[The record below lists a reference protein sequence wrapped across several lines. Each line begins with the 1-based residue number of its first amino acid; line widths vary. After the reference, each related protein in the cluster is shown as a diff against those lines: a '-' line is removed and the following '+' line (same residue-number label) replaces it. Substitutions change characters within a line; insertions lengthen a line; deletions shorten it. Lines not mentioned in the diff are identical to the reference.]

1 MSQKIIIVSNR
12 LPLTIE
18 NNKLSDSPGGL
29 ARALASV
36 FGQFNP
42 VWVGWHGAKSRLTKK
57 QIADLR
63 FPDNLIPINLSA
75 AQIEGYYNRIS
86 NGVLWPVLHQIEPC
100 DVFSDADWQTAKKV
114 NQEFARHIRQTLGP
128 NDLIWIHDYHLVFL
142 PGILRELGVKN
153 KIGMFLHTP
162 FSPPEHFL
170 KVAQAKNILQSL
182 SQLDLLGLQTERDV
196 ENIIKC
202 FNVAKIT
209 APKTKA
215 FPIGIDS
222 QQFKN
227 AAQSEK
233 VKDLHSDLK
242 KRYTGKKVVLSV
254 SRLDYTKGILE
265 QFLAAEKVA
274 SANSN
279 IKFISVVAPS
289 REGVPEY
296 KKLKKQI
303 IQTTDFIK
311 ARLSSDAVELIYRN
325 HSFAEVN
332 ALYQLADVL
341 LVSPYIDGMNLVAKE
356 YVAAK
361 TDGALVLSSQ
371 AGAAFQLKD
380 AVLVDPFDVEDVANG
395 IEIALNLTEQ
405 ERQDRWQN
413 MAKNVK
419 NQDVFWW
426 ANNFV
431 DSLKKVKS
439 DKTLAKN

>member
-36 FGQFNP
+36 FEQFNP
-42 VWVGWHGAKSRLTKK
+42 VWVGWHGANSRLSKK
-57 QIADLR
+57 QVADLK
-63 FPDNLIPINLSA
+63 FPDNLVPVNLNA
-75 AQIEGYYNRIS
+75 AQIESYYNRIS
-86 NGVLWPVLHQIEPC
+86 NGVLWPVMHQIEPC
-100 DVFSDADWQTAKKV
+100 DTFSDLDWQIAKEV
-114 NQEFARHIRQTLGP
+114 NQEFARRICLNLAP

-170 KVAQAKNILQSL
+170 SVTHATKILRSL
-182 SQLDLLGLQTERDV
+182 SQVDLLGLQTERDV
-196 ENIIKC
+196 KNALNC
-202 FNVAKIT
+202 FKTVKIT
-209 APKTKA
+209 PPKIKG
-215 FPIGIDS
+215 FPIGIDP

-227 AAQSEK
+227 ASQSEK

-242 KRYTGKKVVLSV
+242 QKYKGKKVVLSI

-265 QFLAAEKVA
+265 QLLAAEKVA
-274 SANSN
+274 SSNKN

-296 KKLKKQI
+296 KKLKMQI
-303 IQTTDFIK
+303 LQTADQIK
-311 ARLSSDAVELIYRN
+311 SRLNSDAVELIYRN

-361 TDGALVLSSQ
+361 NDGALVLSLQ
-371 AGAAFQLKD
+371 AGAAFQLND
-380 AVLVDPFDVEDVANG
+380 AVLVDPFDVENVADGVEN
-395 IEIALNLTEQ
+395 ALNFSDQ
-405 ERQDRWQN
+405 ERQKRWQN
-413 MAKNVK
+413 LANNVRS
-419 NQDVFWW
+419 QDVFWW
-426 ANNFV
+426 ANSFV
-431 DSLKKVKS
+431 DSLKNTK
-439 DKTLAKN
+439 